1 MAIIRISGYL
11 TDDITPFNYE
21 IRPNDI
27 QDSIKNYTEDIYGI
41 DGTFHRFHRA
51 YKHKFKL
58 TFNNVQSGI
67 ANTLY
72 TIFTTPNQMVFQNI
86 DGINY
91 TVMPEADSFSV
102 SLNGGTVA
110 LRKDANGE
118 RIKLYTVSLNL
129 VEK

>member
-1 MAIIRISGYL
+1 MATIRISGYL
-11 TDDITPFNYE
+11 ADDTTAFSYE

-27 QDSIKNYTEDIYGI
+27 QSNIKNYTEDIHGL

-51 YKHKFKL
+51 YKHNFKL

-91 TVMPEADSFSV
+91 TVMTDADSFS
-102 SLNGGTVA
+102 STIAGNSVA
-110 LRKDANGE
+110 LRKDSNGE